1 MTALNYATQYSQALA
16 QAYPYVLYFAALF
29 QTENDDRYR
38 WLNSNTIEIPSI
50 TTTGRVDSDRDTITM
65 ATRNYAN
72 AWEPK
77 KLTNHRKWS
86 TLVHPRDIIE
96 TNHVASIQNIT
107 KAYNEEKKFPEMD
120 AYLISKLYADWK
132 AQSMTPIELALTTE
146 NVLTAFD
153 TMYQA
158 MTEKR
163 VPQNGRYCYIL
174 PAVDTLLKNAAGLYR
189 TLNVGVSSEVIKRAI
204 SNIDNVQFVTVPSE
218 LMKTLYNFTE
228 GYKPEENARQISM
241 FMVHPSAVIT
251 PIAYEFA
258 RLDPPH
264 ALSEGK
270 YVYFEESDEDV
281 FILNNRK
288 DALQFVVAPAAG
300 VGG

>member
-120 AYLISKLYADWK
+120 AYLISKLFADWK
-132 AQSMTPIELALTTE
+132 AQSMTPIELKLTTE

-163 VPQNGRYCYIL
+163 VPQKGRYCDIL
-174 PAVDTLLKNAAGLYR
+174 PAVDPLLKNAAGL
-189 TLNVGVSSEVIKRAI
+189 
-204 SNIDNVQFVTVPSE
+204 
-218 LMKTLYNFTE
+218 
-228 GYKPEENARQISM
+228 
-241 FMVHPSAVIT
+241 
-251 PIAYEFA
+251 
-258 RLDPPH
+258 
-264 ALSEGK
+264 
-270 YVYFEESDEDV
+270 
-281 FILNNRK
+281 
-288 DALQFVVAPAAG
+288 
-300 VGG
+300 

>member
-107 KAYNEEKKFPEMD
+107 KAYNEQKKFPEMD

-132 AQSMTPIELALTTE
+132 AQSMTPIELELTTE

-189 TLNVGVSSEVIKRAI
+189 TVNVGVSSEAIKRAI

-228 GYKPEENARQISM
+228 GYKPEENAQQISM

-258 RLDPPH
+258 QLDPPH

>member
-1 MTALNYATQYSQALA
+1 M
-16 QAYPYVLYFAALF
+16 
-29 QTENDDRYR
+29 
-38 WLNSNTIEIPSI
+38 
-50 TTTGRVDSDRDTITM
+50 
-65 ATRNYAN
+65 
-72 AWEPK
+72 
-77 KLTNHRKWS
+77 
-86 TLVHPRDIIE
+86 
-96 TNHVASIQNIT
+96 
-107 KAYNEEKKFPEMD
+107 EMD

-228 GYKPEENARQISM
+228 GYKPEENAQQISM

-251 PIAYEFA
+251 PIAYEFSQ
-258 RLDPPH
+258 LDPPH

-288 DALQFVVAPAAG
+288 DALQFVVEPAAD

>member
-96 TNHVASIQNIT
+96 TNHVASIQNCTI
-107 KAYNEEKKFPEMD
+107 
-120 AYLISKLYADWK
+120 
-132 AQSMTPIELALTTE
+132 
-146 NVLTAFD
+146 
-153 TMYQA
+153 
-158 MTEKR
+158 
-163 VPQNGRYCYIL
+163 VPQSLGGSSY
-174 PAVDTLLKNAAGLYR
+174 VDMPM
-189 TLNVGVSSEVIKRAI
+189 NVYL
-204 SNIDNVQFVTVPSE
+204 SND
-218 LMKTLYNFTE
+218 KTLGT
-228 GYKPEENARQISM
+228 
-241 FMVHPSAVIT
+241 VT
-251 PIAYEFA
+251 IANGVPTFKA
-258 RLDPPH
+258 
-264 ALSEGK
+264 
-270 YVYFEESDEDV
+270 
-281 FILNNRK
+281 
-288 DALQFVVAPAAG
+288 DAAAE
-300 VGG
+300 

>member
-1 MTALNYATQYSQALA
+1 
-16 QAYPYVLYFAALF
+16 
-29 QTENDDRYR
+29 
-38 WLNSNTIEIPSI
+38 
-50 TTTGRVDSDRDTITM
+50 
-65 ATRNYAN
+65 
-72 AWEPK
+72 
-77 KLTNHRKWS
+77 
-86 TLVHPRDIIE
+86 
-96 TNHVASIQNIT
+96 
-107 KAYNEEKKFPEMD
+107 
-120 AYLISKLYADWK
+120 
-132 AQSMTPIELALTTE
+132 
-146 NVLTAFD
+146 
-153 TMYQA
+153 
-158 MTEKR
+158 
-163 VPQNGRYCYIL
+163 
-174 PAVDTLLKNAAGLYR
+174 
-189 TLNVGVSSEVIKRAI
+189 
-204 SNIDNVQFVTVPSE
+204 
-218 LMKTLYNFTE
+218 MKTLYNFTE